1 MARKK
6 AVKSSPKAKKT
17 SKKQATNEQ
26 LTPWAFQ
33 QNPEV
38 PKWANEIE
46 DKNNRFASI
55 IIGIP
60 HLSKSKVSIDWA
72 MNYKKLHGML
82 GCTGGEIIVRDLP
95 IADARNEIV
104 RQALECGAD
113 YIFFLGDDVIAPAD
127 SMHRLWCHNKDMVC
141 GVYWSRTYPST
152 PYLWRDKG
160 KKGPY
165 MDWKYG
171 EVFPVDYSGVDCV
184 LIKTEVFKKMKEPW
198 FSTDWSVHSDQRP
211 ITFTTEDFYFY
222 EKAKQLGFDLWVDSS
237 VQCLHQDRNN
247 GMYYGLM
254 DGMEQGTT
262 MTELPE
268 KGLKIADIRGD
279 GEPSLSLAEQAS
291 DGGVFHR
298 FDLREDQN
306 PDFRT
311 DGYVLSATSGTYDI
325 VNVGCVLEYF
335 PNEDAIKLLREWI
348 RIGKKAGKFTLRV
361 PNWRELLE
369 TDQIWKYKYGYNDK
383 KLRKLG
389 TATKMLKD
397 INVSFT
403 DENRSIILE
412 ATINTNLKWESLQEN
427 LNE

>member
-184 LIKTEVFKKMKEPW
+184 LIKTEVFKKMKEP
-198 FSTDWSVHSDQRP
+198 
-211 ITFTTEDFYFY
+211 
-222 EKAKQLGFDLWVDSS
+222 
-237 VQCLHQDRNN
+237 
-247 GMYYGLM
+247 
-254 DGMEQGTT
+254 
-262 MTELPE
+262 
-268 KGLKIADIRGD
+268 
-279 GEPSLSLAEQAS
+279 
-291 DGGVFHR
+291 
-298 FDLREDQN
+298 
-306 PDFRT
+306 
-311 DGYVLSATSGTYDI
+311 
-325 VNVGCVLEYF
+325 
-335 PNEDAIKLLREWI
+335 
-348 RIGKKAGKFTLRV
+348 
-361 PNWRELLE
+361 
-369 TDQIWKYKYGYNDK
+369 
-383 KLRKLG
+383 
-389 TATKMLKD
+389 
-397 INVSFT
+397 
-403 DENRSIILE
+403 
-412 ATINTNLKWESLQEN
+412 
-427 LNE
+427 